1 MADNHAEI
9 EEIESIDD
17 RIKAENMETYSRF
30 QAFSMM
36 DASILQQTP

>member
-17 RIKAENMETYSRF
+17 RIKAENMETNIDHNLMN
-30 QAFSMM
+30 SMVR
-36 DASILQQTP
+36 